1 MILAVDCG
9 NSHTKIGCVDNGK
22 VLDPVVRLET
32 NQNKTLFEYASD
44 IDRILCLTNLKEKK
58 TDGVIISCVVPPLRE
73 VLSDALKVVTGK
85 NAVIVGAGVKS
96 GVRLKIDDPGTIGSD
111 LVSAASAAKNLYK
124 LPAIIVNL
132 GTATTIT
139 VIDKEGTYTGGVFMP
154 GVTLSMNALSR
165 ETSLLPSI
173 DLTPPKK
180 LICTQTNDAM
190 KAGIIYGTAGAID
203 GIIDR
208 FIEEIGDPSPTIIA
222 TGGIAPKIIKDTRH
236 KMILDENLL
245 LEGLW
250 YIWQANQSS
259 RSK

>member
-1 MILAVDCG
+1 
-9 NSHTKIGCVDNGK
+9 
-22 VLDPVVRLET
+22 
-32 NQNKTLFEYASD
+32 
-44 IDRILCLTNLKEKK
+44 
-58 TDGVIISCVVPPLRE
+58 
-73 VLSDALKVVTGK
+73 
-85 NAVIVGAGVKS
+85 
-96 GVRLKIDDPGTIGSD
+96 
-111 LVSAASAAKNLYK
+111 
-124 LPAIIVNL
+124 
-132 GTATTIT
+132 
-139 VIDKEGTYTGGVFMP
+139 MP

-208 FIEEIGDPSPTIIA
+208 FIEEIGEPSPTIVA
-222 TGGIAPKIIKDTRH
+222 TGGIAHVITKYTRH
-236 KMILDENLL
+236 KTILDENLL